1 MTPFFIHIYMSKLET
16 AFIVNKNIKHKNVN
30 KLLWRPTHSRQ
41 DIDKNDKYSIKEINK
56 NNLDLEIPMHK
67 NDLYNN
73 FSNYTDKP
81 IINEEP
87 KETVINDEQDTI
99 VEEELE
105 PEQVEEEYIV
115 YEEIEPY
122 EQEEEIIYEEEVV
135 KKNVKMNYKLFSVY
149 FIIAIIVIFLLKWI
163 KSLF

>member
-1 MTPFFIHIYMSKLET
+1 MSKLET

-56 NNLDLEIPMHK
+56 NNLDLEIPIHK
-67 NDLYNN
+67 NDIYNN

-87 KETVINDEQDTI
+87 QEIVINSEQDTI
-99 VEEELE
+99 VEEEQE
-105 PEQVEEEYIV
+105 PQQIEEEEYIV

-122 EQEEEIIYEEEVV
+122 IEEEEIIYKEEVV
-135 KKNVKMNYKLFSVY
+135 KKNVKINYKLFSVY
-149 FIIAIIVIFLLKWI
+149 FIIAIIVICLLKWI
-163 KSLF
+163 KRLF

>member
-1 MTPFFIHIYMSKLET
+1 MSKLET

-67 NDLYNN
+67 NDIYNN

-87 KETVINDEQDTI
+87 QEIVNENEEHKI
-99 VEEELE
+99 VEEQQES
-105 PEQVEEEYIV
+105 QKIEEEYIV

-122 EQEEEIIYEEEVV
+122 VQEEEIINEEEMAVN
-135 KKNVKMNYKLFSVY
+135 KNKKMNYKVFFIY
-149 FIIAIIVIFLLKWI
+149 FIIAIIVIIIIKWI
-163 KSLF
+163 KRLF

>member
-1 MTPFFIHIYMSKLET
+1 MSKLET

-73 FSNYTDKP
+73 FTNYTDKP

-87 KETVINDEQDTI
+87 QEIGVNVSDEQDTN

-105 PEQVEEEYIV
+105 PQQVEEEN
-115 YEEIEPY
+115 EWFEISSAECFCPF
-122 EQEEEIIYEEEVV
+122 VRSSSLLVNLTFV
-135 KKNVKMNYKLFSVY
+135 KLILVNFVLL
-149 FIIAIIVIFLLKWI
+149 AITP
-163 KSLF
+163 

>member
-1 MTPFFIHIYMSKLET
+1 MSKLET
-16 AFIVNKNIKHKNVN
+16 AFIVNNNIKHKNVN

-81 IINEEP
+81 IINEKSQEI
-87 KETVINDEQDTI
+87 VIENEQDTI
-99 VEEELE
+99 VEEELDLQ
-105 PEQVEEEYIV
+105 QVEEENIV
-115 YEEIEPY
+115 YEKIEPY

-135 KKNVKMNYKLFSVY
+135 KKNVKMNYKVFSIY

-163 KSLF
+163 KKLF